1 MSTTERQPIPYK
13 VKDKVTGDVIYVEAN
28 NRSQARSF
36 AALNRF
42 EVTPLTVREALKLAP
57 KDILDATASASEEQ
71 GELPIPKVA

>member
-57 KDILDATASASEEQ
+57 KDILDATADESQ